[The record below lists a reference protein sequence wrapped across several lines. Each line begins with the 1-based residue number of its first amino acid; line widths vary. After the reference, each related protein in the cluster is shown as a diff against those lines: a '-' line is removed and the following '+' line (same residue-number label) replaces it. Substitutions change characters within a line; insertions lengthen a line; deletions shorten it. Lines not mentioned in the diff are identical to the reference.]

1 MIFSRMK
8 GCQFLES
15 DSLHAFSNY
24 LVKVAR
30 KSSCGPQFA
39 GRVRSVEE
47 SRSMRNRRSRV
58 VFLDSLGIRLVLIAT
73 AVVGVRAM
81 ICG

>member
-1 MIFSRMK
+1 MK
-8 GCQFLES
+8 GCQFLEGY
-15 DSLHAFSNY
+15 SLHAFPSY

-30 KSSCGPQFA
+30 KSSCGPQFT
-39 GRVRSVEE
+39 GRVRNVEK
-47 SRSMRNRRSRV
+47 SRSMRKWRRRV
-58 VFLDSLGIRLVLIAT
+58 VFLDSLGIWLVLIAT